1 MEVDYMIVGQG
12 IAGTVL
18 ADHLM
23 NDGFSVLVFDDPS
36 HSNSSR
42 VAGGLY
48 NPITGRKMVKTW
60 LADELFPYLIDYYKD
75 LETRIGSEFLVDV
88 PIYRPFVSIEELNE
102 WMGKS
107 SEPAF
112 QPFIREVYGSSK
124 FGKHIR
130 DKFGGLLLNQSGYL
144 NTGGMIESF
153 RAYLSGKNALR
164 EQSFDPENLE
174 LKEGGVAYGAYTA
187 GKVIFCD
194 GPLTA
199 SNRFFSWLPLSPVK
213 GELLYIKVS
222 EAFEAIYNRGVFIIP
237 IGDGICKVGATYDH
251 INLNRMATEKAR
263 KQLIEK
269 LDGLI
274 DIPYEVVD
282 QVAGIRP
289 ATKDR
294 RPFIGIHPEHA
305 QIGIF
310 GGLGTKGVSLAPYF
324 ARQFVEHMTKSE
336 ELKMEANIQRFF
348 SLY

>member
-1 MEVDYMIVGQG
+1 MEVDYIVVGQG

-18 ADHLM
+18 ADHLIEG
-23 NDGFSVLVFDDPS
+23 GFRVQVYDNQS

-60 LADELFPYLIDYYKD
+60 LADELFPYLLTYYKN
-75 LETRIGSEFLVDV
+75 LEQRLATRFLVDT

-107 SEPAF
+107 SDPVF
-112 QPFIREVYGSSK
+112 QPFIKRVYGGTQYADQISNE
-124 FGKHIR
+124 
-130 DKFGGLLLNQSGYL
+130 FGGLLLDQSGYL
-144 NTGGMIESF
+144 NTREMITAF
-153 RAYLSGKNALR
+153 REYLLAKNALE
-164 EQSFDPENLE
+164 EQSFDAESLE
-174 LKEGGVAYGAYTA
+174 LTEEGARYKGVLA

-194 GPLTA
+194 GPLLS
-199 SNRFFSWLPLSPVK
+199 SNKYFSWLPLSPVK
-213 GELLYIKVS
+213 GELLFIRVS
-222 EAFEAIYNRGVFIIP
+222 EDFEAIYNRGVFIIP

-251 INLNRMATEKAR
+251 FNLDQKTTERAR

-274 DIPYEVVD
+274 KIPYEVVE

-294 RPFIGIHPEHA
+294 RPFVGIHPKHG
-305 QIGIF
+305 QLGVF
-310 GGLGTKGVSLAPYF
+310 GGLGTKGVSLAPFF
-324 ARQFVEHMTKSE
+324 ARQFVEHLTKSE

>member
-1 MEVDYMIVGQG
+1 MEVDYIIVGQG

-18 ADHLM
+18 ADHLISS
-23 NDGFSVLVFDDPS
+23 GFRVLVYDDPTQ
-36 HSNSSR
+36 SNSSL

-60 LADELFPYLIDYYKD
+60 LADELFPYLINYYKD
-75 LETRIGSEFLVDV
+75 LEARLGTEFLMDV

-112 QPFIREVYGSSK
+112 QPFIKEVFGASRYGS
-124 FGKHIR
+124 HIR
-130 DKFGGLLLNQSGYL
+130 DEYGGLLLNQSGYL
-144 NTGGMIESF
+144 NTGKMIRAF
-153 RAYLSGKNALR
+153 RAYLLAENALV
-164 EQSFDPENLE
+164 EQSLDAERLE
-174 LKEGGVAYGAYTA
+174 ITDDKVIYGEHLARR
-187 GKVIFCD
+187 VIFCD
-194 GPLTA
+194 GPVLS
-199 SNRFFSWLPLSPVK
+199 SNRYFNWLPLSPVK
-213 GELLYIKVS
+213 GELLFIRFA
-222 EAFEAIYNRGVFIIP
+222 EDFEAIYNRGVFIIP

-251 INLNRMATEKAR
+251 YNLDQRTTEKAR

-269 LDGLI
+269 LDTLI
-274 DIPYEVVD
+274 SIPYEVVD

-294 RPFIGIHPEHA
+294 RPFVGIHPEHD
-305 QIGIF
+305 QLGVF
-310 GGLGTKGVSLAPYF
+310 GGLGTKGVSLAPFF
-324 ARQFVEHMTKSE
+324 AKQFVEYMIKSK

>member
-18 ADHLM
+18 ADHLI
-23 NDGFSVLVFDDPS
+23 NDGFSVLVFDDPA

-60 LADELFPYLIDYYKD
+60 LADDLFPYLIDYYKG
-75 LETRIGSEFLVDV
+75 LETRLAVDLLEDV

-107 SEPAF
+107 SESAF
-112 QPFIREVYGSSK
+112 QPFIREVYGGSK

-130 DKFGGLLLNQSGYL
+130 DEFGGLLLNQSGYL
-144 NTGGMIESF
+144 NTGRMIESF

-164 EQSFDPENLE
+164 EQSVDPEELE
-174 LKEGGVAYGAYTA
+174 LNSEGVAYGEYWARR
-187 GKVIFCD
+187 VIFCD
-194 GPLTA
+194 GPLIS
-199 SNRFFSWLPLSPVK
+199 SNRYFSWLPLSPVK
-213 GELLYIKVS
+213 GELLYIKVG
-222 EAFEAIYNRGVFIIP
+222 EEFEAIYNRGVFIIP

-251 INLNRMATEKAR
+251 INLNRKATEKAR

-274 DIPYEVVD
+274 NIPYKVVD

-294 RPFIGIHPEHA
+294 RPFIGIHPEYA
-305 QIGIF
+305 QLGVF

-324 ARQFVEHMTKSE
+324 AKQFVEHMTKSE